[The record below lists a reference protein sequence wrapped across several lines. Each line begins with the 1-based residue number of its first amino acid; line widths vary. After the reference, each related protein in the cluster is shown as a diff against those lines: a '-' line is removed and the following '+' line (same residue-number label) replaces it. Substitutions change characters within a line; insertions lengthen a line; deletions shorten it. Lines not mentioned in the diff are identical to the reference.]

1 MFHIDSLGSLKAIR
15 DLLSSQDSARDESEM
30 RSTAIDTCYR
40 NTTKPIHRSVSILMR
55 VSPGQPPTLQQ
66 MLIVQ
71 EKQQGRTQG
80 GVGVLELKPSLE
92 RDILQKLFYKA
103 SV

>member
-1 MFHIDSLGSLKAIR
+1 
-15 DLLSSQDSARDESEM
+15 
-30 RSTAIDTCYR
+30 
-40 NTTKPIHRSVSILMR
+40 MR

-103 SV
+103 GV